1 MTCLKCRLVT
11 LVWELSFK
19 FGKHCRNYK
28 MICSKRG
35 SAVTHILSQVRGPK
49 AFCKNNQGNQVLQ
62 WPSQRNS
69 IECADKLK
77 KNWMENIIKDKQEG
91 SCSRASWV
99 CFQLLLVLL
108 KGHITSVV
116 IIIQLTRFRFKCSEI
131 TTANFYCKYSGL
143 FKSISWQV
151 VTAGKCWCSNSYEH
165 NWSLE
170 MHRAELSAFFY
181 SNSELFL

>member
-11 LVWELSFK
+11 LVWEWS

-28 MICSKRG
+28 KTFSKRC
-35 SAVTHILSQVRGPK
+35 SAVTHILSWVCGPK
-49 AFCKNNQGNQVLQ
+49 AFCKNNQGKQVLQ

-77 KNWMENIIKDKQEG
+77 KNWMENIIKDEQEG

-99 CFQLLLVLL
+99 CLPLVLL

-116 IIIQLTRFRFKCSEI
+116 ITIQLTRFRFKCSEI
-131 TTANFYCKYSGL
+131 TTAHFYCIVL
-143 FKSISWQV
+143 QSIQDCLNPLVDKLSLQV
-151 VTAGKCWCSNSYEH
+151 NADVQIVMNTTD
-165 NWSLE
+165 L
-170 MHRAELSAFFY
+170 
-181 SNSELFL
+181 